1 MINKTINKINK
12 FSIPKEEVRMRINRL
27 WGNPGESGEI
37 ADLTGSPREFINSN
51 INLKT
56 KRTGTKLLLVLRS
69 CYYSRIRAKKMAKAC
84 NHSNLNEEERESCTA
99 GASPTCI
106 RCSRLKIGSTARR
119 TKRAKYLSSSEDFP
133 HGDLRVSTIVSRHRA
148 QSKESESHA
157 SSSSLSECSSLSSP
171 TRDDEVWSPESPDVM
186 IISPEKLLA
195 APTNFQTT
203 SDALRTVMNVEQF
216 SVIHAPF
223 VFGESFIPTSQKTIY
238 VILQLSA
245 PILTEG
251 YLAFLGLMT
260 NYQKSPVIRR
270 NEPDMFMAAKGLQRL
285 RSVKISHDYD
295 AACALFLGQT
305 MYVFNILTAPYS
317 CTAHSIV
324 RSSLMSAKPW
334 LPRLMHTPIMDTIT
348 MSPILID
355 TVECLVH
362 REIPIIRLDP
372 QPRLIVDRYLGLCA
386 TLLPHLYDI
395 CECSNTL
402 KREAPAAGSES
413 YSALHDRLDE
423 LEELIRRWRPQTPSG
438 LFDSYGQHAV
448 LAMVTHANLYRLAA
462 LLIIHRLRYPLG
474 VEDEAAWKLANGI
487 FSELSFFAKSA
498 INVKGSTALPLVFP
512 LTMAMFEIHGP
523 GEDLIDRLALASFTV
538 QSACLSRL
546 QDFVQLAR
554 ASRESGYEGIWFDLV
569 DKHLHVAVPP

>member
-1 MINKTINKINK
+1 MVNNFGNEINI
-12 FSIPKEEVRMRINRL
+12 FFMPEEEV
-27 WGNPGESGEI
+27 
-37 ADLTGSPREFINSN
+37 
-51 INLKT
+51 
-56 KRTGTKLLLVLRS
+56 LLVICS
-69 CYYSRIRAKKMAKAC
+69 YYYSRIYAKKMAKAC
-84 NHSNLNEEERESCTA
+84 NNCNLNEEKGTCTA

-119 TKRAKYLSSSEDFP
+119 TKRATYLSSVEDFP
-133 HGDLRVSTIVSRHRA
+133 PQDLRVSTIVPRHRS

-157 SSSSLSECSSLSSP
+157 SSSSLSERSSP
-171 TRDDEVWSPESPDVM
+171 SSPLRDDEGWSPESPDAM
-186 IISPEKLLA
+186 ILSPEKLLA

-203 SDALRTVMNVEQF
+203 SDALRTVMNAEQF
-216 SVIHAPF
+216 SVIHSPF
-223 VFGESFIPTSQKTIY
+223 IYSGSFIPISQKTIY

-260 NYQKSPVIRR
+260 NYQKSPIIRR
-270 NEPDMFMAAKGLQRL
+270 NEPDMLMAAKGLQRL
-285 RSVKISHDYD
+285 RSVRISHDYD

-305 MYVFNILTAPYS
+305 MYVFNILTAPCS
-317 CTAHSIV
+317 STAHSIV

-334 LPRLMHTPIMDTIT
+334 LPRLIQTPIMDTIT

-372 QPRLIVDRYLGLCA
+372 QPRVIVDRYLGLCA

-402 KREAPAAGSES
+402 KREAPAVGSEL
-413 YSALHDRLDE
+413 YSTLHDRLDE
-423 LEELIRRWRPQTPSG
+423 IEVLIRRWRPQTPSG

-448 LAMVTHANLYRLAA
+448 LAMVTQANLYRLAA

-474 VEDEAAWKLANGI
+474 IEDEAARKLANGI

-498 INVKGSTALPLVFP
+498 GNLKESTALSLVFP
-512 LTMAMFEIHGP
+512 LTIAMFEIHGP
-523 GEDLIDRLALASFTV
+523 GEDLVERLALASFTV
-538 QSACLSRL
+538 QSVCLSRL
-546 QDFVQLAR
+546 QEFVQLAR
-554 ASRESGYEGIWFDLV
+554 ALRESGYEGIWFEMV
-569 DKHLHVAVPP
+569 DANLHVAIPP